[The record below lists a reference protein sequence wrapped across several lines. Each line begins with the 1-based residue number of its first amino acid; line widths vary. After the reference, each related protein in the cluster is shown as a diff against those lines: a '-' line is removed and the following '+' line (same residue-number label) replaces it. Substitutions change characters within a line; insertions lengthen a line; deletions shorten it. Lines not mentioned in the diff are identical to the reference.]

1 MSILASIFLIQ
12 RNELEKMNG
21 IRIVGMSIVFCIAY
35 GVLHDQI
42 TARICVEYFTIGHP
56 TIIRSKDP
64 TQLGI
69 VWGVVATWWVGVL
82 LGIPLAFAARLGPAP
97 KRSPRQL
104 MRPMLV
110 LMLFCGTCAI
120 LFGCVCFVLASN
132 GWVVLVGDLKD
143 RIPLDRHTYFITD
156 LWAHGASY
164 FFGFTGGIFLSVSTW
179 RSRKVLT
186 VPNS

>member
-1 MSILASIFLIQ
+1 
-12 RNELEKMNG
+12 MNG

-56 TIIRSKDP
+56 IIIRTNDP

-69 VWGVVATWWVGVL
+69 VWGVVATWWVGLL

-97 KRSPRQL
+97 KRSARQL
-104 MRPMLV
+104 MRPMLM

-120 LFGCVCFVLASN
+120 LLGGVGFVLASN

-143 RIPLDRHTYFITD
+143 RIPLNRHAYFITD
-156 LWAHGASY
+156 LWAHCASY
-164 FFGFTGGIFLSVSTW
+164 FFGFAGGIFLSVSTW
-179 RSRKVLT
+179 RSRKALT
-186 VPNS
+186 VPSVV